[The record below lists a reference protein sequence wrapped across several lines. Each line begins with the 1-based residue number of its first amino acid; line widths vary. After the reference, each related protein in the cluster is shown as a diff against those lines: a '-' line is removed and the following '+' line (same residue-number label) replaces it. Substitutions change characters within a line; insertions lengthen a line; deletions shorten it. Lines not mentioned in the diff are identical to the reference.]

1 LDSRDYVAFAIA
13 LAETTLL
20 PFILLAIVVA
30 IVGVLISMLFLH

>member
-1 LDSRDYVAFAIA
+1 MGLKDYIAFAIA

-30 IVGVLISMLFLH
+30 IVGVLMSMLFLH